1 MPKYLSILTQDPAGY
16 EAALH
21 EFGGGIVESIELIHC
36 TSTPADIK
44 ASKTQILL
52 ADPDLA
58 AMVIDDLPHLQWLQ
72 STWAG
77 NKPLLT
83 HPRRDYLLSG
93 VKDVFAQQMAEY
105 TLTHILNHE
114 HRTREFQTLQAMK
127 KWAPPGKSS
136 IKNKCLGI
144 LGFGN
149 IAQNMVPML
158 ESMGLKIVGLNSSGE
173 TVFGC
178 SQVPIEAPL
187 DKNIFASQCDYL
199 LNLLPDTH
207 STYQFIDQTFT
218 EHLPKNCLFINAGRG
233 TVISDGVLLN
243 ALDQGYISYA
253 VLDVFEQ
260 EPLPIKSVL
269 WSHPKIFI
277 TQHTAAKSS
286 AEDIIDILV
295 RNFQRFKMRAPLKY
309 QLSWLKGY

>member
-1 MPKYLSILTQDPAGY
+1 MSKYLSILTQDPTAY

-21 EFGGGIVESIELIHC
+21 EFGGGIVEDIELVHC
-36 TSTPADIK
+36 TSNPAELK

-58 AMVIDDLPHLQWLQ
+58 ATVVEDLPHLQWLQ

-114 HRTREFQTLQAMK
+114 HRTSEFQTLQAEK
-127 KWAPPGKSS
+127 KWAPPSKSS
-136 IKNKCLGI
+136 IKNKSLGI
-144 LGFGN
+144 MGFGN
-149 IAQNMVPML
+149 IAQSMVPML
-158 ESMGLKIVGLNSSGE
+158 EAMGLRIVGLNSSGE

-178 SQVPIEAPL
+178 SHIPIEAPL
-187 DKNIFASQCDYL
+187 DKNIFATQCDYL
-199 LNLLPDTH
+199 LNLLPDTN
-207 STYQFIDQTFT
+207 STYHFIDKAFT
-218 EHLPKNCLFINAGRG
+218 EHLPENCLFINAGRG

-243 ALDQGYISYA
+243 ALAQGHIKYA

-260 EPLPIKSVL
+260 EPLPVKSVL
-269 WSHPKIFI
+269 WSHPQICI

-286 AEDIIDILV
+286 AEDIVDILV
-295 RNFQRFKMRAPLKY
+295 RNFQRFKMKAPLKY

>member
-1 MPKYLSILTQDPAGY
+1 MSKYLSILTQDPIAY
-16 EAALH
+16 KVALY
-21 EFGGGIVESIELIHC
+21 EFGGDIVEDIELIHC
-36 TSTPADIK
+36 TSDPAELK
-44 ASKTQILL
+44 ASKTEILL

-58 AMVIDDLPHLQWLQ
+58 ATVVEDLPHLQWLQ

-83 HPRRDYLLSG
+83 HPRKDYLLSG

-114 HRTREFQTLQAMK
+114 HRTSEFQTLQTEK
-127 KWAPPGKSS
+127 NWAPPSKSS

-144 LGFGN
+144 MGFGN
-149 IAQNMVPML
+149 IAQSMVPML
-158 ESMGLKIVGLNSSGE
+158 ESVGLKIVGLNSSGE
-173 TVFGC
+173 TVADC
-178 SQVPIEAPL
+178 SHIHIEGPP

-199 LNLLPDTH
+199 LNLLPDTK
-207 STYQFIDQTFT
+207 STYHFIDKSFT
-218 EHLPKNCLFINAGRG
+218 EHLPQNCLFINAGRG
-233 TVISDGVLLN
+233 TVISDDVLLN
-243 ALDQGYISYA
+243 ALAQGQIKQA
-253 VLDVFEQ
+253 VLDVFER
-260 EPLPIKSVL
+260 EPLPTKSVL
-269 WSHPKIFI
+269 WSHPKIYI

-295 RNFQRFKMRAPLKY
+295 RNFQRFKTKEPLKY

>member
-1 MPKYLSILTQDPAGY
+1 MPKYLSILTQEPASY
-16 EAALH
+16 QSAL
-21 EFGGGIVESIELIHC
+21 EELGQGLVDYIALIHC
-36 TSTPADIK
+36 TSDPADLK
-44 ASKTQILL
+44 FSKTQILL

-58 AMVIDDLPHLQWLQ
+58 ASVIADLPHLQWLQ

-114 HRTREFQTLQAMK
+114 HRTSAFYALQAEK
-127 KWAPPGKSS
+127 KWAPPAKSS
-136 IKNKCLGI
+136 IKSKRLGI

-149 IAQNMVPML
+149 IAQGMVPMF
-158 ESMGLKIVGLNSSGE
+158 EAMGLSLVGLNSSGE

-178 SQVPIEAPL
+178 SHIPIEAPL

-199 LNLLPDTH
+199 LNLLPDTNN
-207 STYQFIDQTFT
+207 TYHFIDKEFT

-233 TVISDGVLLN
+233 TVISDGVLFN
-243 ALDQGYISYA
+243 ALEQGHISYA

-260 EPLPIKSVL
+260 EPLPRKSAL
-269 WSHPKIFI
+269 WSHPQICI
-277 TQHTAAKSS
+277 TQHTAAKST
-286 AEDIIDILV
+286 AEDIIDIFV
-295 RNFQRFKMRAPLKY
+295 RNMQRFKMRAPLEY